1 MFKGNNKDTRTASWR
16 RSGVFIVN
24 LHHISHIFLV
34 FLLLALNKEM
44 PAVKALLVLNT
55 DHVYDFANVRI
66 KITEIALMSL
76 KNLQCINCYLG

>member
-1 MFKGNNKDTRTASWR
+1 M
-16 RSGVFIVN
+16 
-24 LHHISHIFLV
+24 